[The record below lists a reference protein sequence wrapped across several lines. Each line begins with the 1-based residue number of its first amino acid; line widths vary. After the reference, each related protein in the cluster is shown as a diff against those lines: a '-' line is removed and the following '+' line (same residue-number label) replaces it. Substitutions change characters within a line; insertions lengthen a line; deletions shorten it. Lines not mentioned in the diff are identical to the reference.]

1 VRRPIENANGSID
14 LKAEEIDLLV
24 WPQAKLER
32 FLSASTP
39 VRITGTFDDMRV
51 GVEPPGFLGTLIKWY
66 TNLIYVPFK
75 WLTGERFPADG
86 ASTCFDATDRELT
99 PEMHDYLIERD
110 FSRPPPPD

>member
-14 LKAEEIDLLV
+14 LKAEEIDLLL

-99 PEMHDYLIERD
+99 PRNARLSHRAC